1 MQRFSALFSGKV
13 VPLPAR
19 ALVSSTIALS
29 LAIAGSGLS
38 EVILSSPNLPLTQAA
53 IAKDPGVRVA
63 ERAGN
68 SVVTL
73 RGKKGY
79 GSGSIIRDNGL
90 ILTNAHVVKDDLT
103 VSVVLNDGRTLTGD
117 VVAYGTDCLDLALVK
132 VRNPSKLRTID
143 IARLDRVQ
151 QGQQVFAIGSPGLLD
166 NSMTSGIVS
175 RIITKDGLIQ
185 TDASIRP
192 GNSGGPLLNSDG
204 QIIGVN
210 TFIKPA
216 QNAAFAITSDR
227 VQAFLKDF
235 DQGKAP
241 TQPSAAVG
249 HSKNVQT
256 VSLPTSQLRGELN
269 SRNSGVFCKTGSLFN
284 EYTFQGKAGQNVMI
298 SMTSQAFAP
307 ALTVYAPDGLSK
319 SDFSYR
325 PGTTATIVT
334 DLPRT
339 GTYRVLA
346 NSSRPKE
353 AGAYTLNV
361 TPLVFWR
368 RDRLQ
373 AGDPLTAEGKLY
385 REYSFTGK
393 ANQDVAIVAVSKQ
406 FDIHVCLSD
415 TTGKRLACNDNVNLK
430 STDAGLSFKLPKAG
444 AYKITV
450 APAKRGQGDFIVAV
464 K

>member
-1 MQRFSALFSGKV
+1 MQRFSICSGK
-13 VPLPAR
+13 LDSTQGR
-19 ALVSSTIALS
+19 ALVSGAIALS
-29 LAIAGSGLS
+29 LAIAGSALS
-38 EVILSSPNLPLTQAA
+38 EFALTSPNLPLTQTA

-73 RGKKGY
+73 RGKRGY
-79 GSGSIIRDNGL
+79 GSGSIIREHGL
-90 ILTNAHVVKDDLT
+90 ILTNAHVVKEDPT
-103 VSVVLNDGRTLTGD
+103 VSVVLNDGRTLMGD
-117 VVAYGTDCLDLALVK
+117 VVAYGADCLDLALVK
-132 VRNPSKLRTID
+132 VRNPGKLRTLD
-143 IARLDRVQ
+143 IGRLDRVQ

-175 RIITKDGLIQ
+175 RIIPKEGLIQ

-204 QIIGVN
+204 QVIGVN
-210 TFIKPA
+210 TFIRPA
-216 QNAAFAITSDR
+216 QNAAFAISSDR

-241 TQPSAAVG
+241 TQPSAITG
-249 HSKNVQT
+249 QSRNIQT
-256 VSLPTSQLRGELN
+256 VSLPASQIRGELN
-269 SRNSGVFCKTGSLFN
+269 RRNSGVFCKTGSLFN
-284 EYTFQGKAGQNVMI
+284 EYTFQGKFGQTVMI

-319 SDFSYR
+319 SDRSYR
-325 PGTTATIVT
+325 PGSAATIIT
-334 DLPRT
+334 SLPRT

-346 NSSRPKE
+346 NSTQPKD

-361 TPLVFWR
+361 TPLLFWR
-368 RDRLQ
+368 SDRLQ
-373 AGDPLTAEGKLY
+373 AGDPLMPDGRPY
-385 REYSFTGK
+385 REYSFNGK
-393 ANQDVAIVAVSKQ
+393 AQQTVNIVAVSKQ
-406 FDIHVCLSD
+406 FDIQVCLSD
-415 TTGKRLACNDNVNLK
+415 PTGKRLACNDNVSAR
-430 STDAGLSFKLPKAG
+430 STDAGLNFQLPKAG

-450 APAKRGQGDFIVAV
+450 APARRGQGEFSVAV